1 MIIASVGSG
10 AERDIRFGRCRF
22 LHGSPMQRSLSLLG
36 SFYMTWA
43 GQPVGVATNT
53 APALLADLA
62 VEAG

>member
-1 MIIASVGSG
+1 
-10 AERDIRFGRCRF
+10 
-22 LHGSPMQRSLSLLG
+22 MQRSLSLLG
-36 SFYMTWA
+36 SFNMTWA